1 MAFQPVFYRLSD
13 IVQRV
18 FSDLLR
24 PDAAGRY
31 SSGCQLV
38 EVYPLDIIQF
48 DTYCRHLVDDW
59 CHRLENAVDVS
70 VGVET
75 LSRPILVSFHS
86 PYDQRLVCVHHP
98 SAGQLGW
105 DGVCMVLILVILEM
119 LTYFRRLQLTL
130 HRDELQQREL
140 LHKRYELIK
149 MKVNPHFLFNAFNQL
164 YAILNIAPERGQHYV
179 LSLSRYYRYLM
190 MNVAERTTVPL
201 SEEKQYLGDY
211 IDLMR
216 QRFSDSVR
224 VDVKGESPASAE
236 IVPLST
242 QILLENVA
250 KHNIINA
257 KHPMT
262 ITITFMPEGFR
273 VSNPVCPRVSDSR
286 NGFGLDFLVSEYKLF
301 GKQVKSL

>member
-1 MAFQPVFYRLSD
+1 MVSIVNHRITWRSSLSFIGCLILFSVFFQICYDRMLQGGILPDVNWLKFTHSILYNLIPIVGISLTTGAIVWKTRLMSPLVLKLGVDLFLSLSIVLMINVLFAFIIRLPVNWGGT
-13 IVQRV
+13 V
-18 FSDLLR
+18 F
-24 PDAAGRY
+24 
-31 SSGCQLV
+31 
-38 EVYPLDIIQF
+38 
-48 DTYCRHLVDDW
+48 
-59 CHRLENAVDVS
+59 
-70 VGVET
+70 
-75 LSRPILVSFHS
+75 
-86 PYDQRLVCVHHP
+86 
-98 SAGQLGW
+98 
-105 DGVCMVLILVILEM
+105 CMVLILVILEM

-190 MNVAERTTVPL
+190 NVAERTTVPL

-211 IDLMR
+211 TDLMR

-250 KHNIINA
+250 NPKRWNVPSA
-257 KHPMT
+257 SLRSGKRWPT
-262 ITITFMPEGFR
+262 
-273 VSNPVCPRVSDSR
+273 VSSW
-286 NGFGLDFLVSEYKLF
+286 LL
-301 GKQVKSL
+301 